1 MVSVKE
7 KGCVKTT
14 FDGQDEQQV
23 LNFIAFEKVVTLEMI
38 VEQFPWIRWGDL
50 FLTLGRFR
58 REGLMTVQQ
67 VDSKKEFRINKHAL
81 NVF

>member
-23 LNFIAFEKVVTLEMI
+23 LNFIALEKVVTLEMI

-50 FLTLGRFR
+50 FLALGRFR

-67 VDSKKEFRINKHAL
+67 VDPKMEIRINKHAL